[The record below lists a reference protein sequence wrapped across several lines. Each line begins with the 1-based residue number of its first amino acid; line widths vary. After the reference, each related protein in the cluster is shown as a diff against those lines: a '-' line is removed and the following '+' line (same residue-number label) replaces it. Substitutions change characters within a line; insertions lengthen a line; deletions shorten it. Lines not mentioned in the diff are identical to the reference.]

1 MIPGVEFFSAQFF
14 AIAFLS
20 YGTVLFCYARGLRY
34 LQALQQDE
42 YSPTRFGTWYRARR
56 AWDTRAIPV
65 FLGLL
70 ILWWFLSGAM
80 LLWSILGMFSLISL
94 SMLEPSPT
102 AFGKVRLIMTE
113 RARTIW
119 VVSCVLWVLAWMMAH
134 LVLCMSG
141 YDFLGTILVL
151 MILVQALPLFLVCA
165 VALLRPF
172 ELRKQKN
179 LEREAYEHFQRLVPF
194 SIGVTGSYGKT
205 SVKHYLG
212 AILQV
217 ARGNVF
223 WPEKGINTLMGVV
236 REIRTKLRIEHRT
249 AIIEMA
255 AYRKGSIA
263 RLCELTSPTVGIIT
277 AIGVMHLERFGSEE
291 AIYQAKTELARAV
304 PPDGI
309 LICNGDWPNCRRAVQ
324 EYAKATTILYGLDR
338 SKGHLD
344 VWMEDVALSAEGTK
358 FKIVWNGERYEG
370 FTPLMGKPALSNLL
384 ASFTAAC
391 TIGCN
396 PELVLSVAATLVPP
410 DNRLSIKR
418 NKQSIYLMDAYN
430 SNPTGFESAL
440 EVLRDLPSKR
450 KLLMTPG
457 MIELGPLQYDENR
470 RLAQLAAPIVDLVL
484 LIGATNAPAIKD
496 GLKSVGFDE
505 DKILCFET
513 RDPALQYLN
522 QFEEEGDVVLIE
534 NDLSDWYEDTTPF

>member
-1 MIPGVEFFSAQFF
+1 MEGDLFLNAGFF
-14 AIAFLS
+14 AITFLS
-20 YGTVLFCYARGLRY
+20 YGALLFCHARGLRY

-42 YSPTRFGTWYRARR
+42 YSPARFSKWYVARR
-56 AWDTRAIPV
+56 AWDTRATPV
-65 FLGLL
+65 LFSVL
-70 ILWWFLSGAM
+70 ILEWFSTSSTLI
-80 LLWSILGMFSLISL
+80 WSITGMVALIWL
-94 SMLEPSPT
+94 STREPSPT
-102 AFGKVRLIMTE
+102 SFGKVRLVMTE
-113 RARTIW
+113 RAKAIW
-119 VVSCVLWVLAWMMAH
+119 FVSCLLWVLVWMIAH
-134 LVLCMSG
+134 FILFVSG
-141 YDFLGTILVL
+141 YFFSGTIIIL
-151 MILVQALPLFLVCA
+151 MFLVQSLPLFLFGA
-165 VALLRPF
+165 VGALRPF
-172 ELRKQKN
+172 EWRKQRD
-179 LEREAYEHFQRLVPF
+179 LEREASEIFQRIAPF
-194 SIGVTGSYGKT
+194 SVGVTGSYGKT

-217 ARGNVF
+217 TRGNVF

-249 AIIEMA
+249 AIVEMA

-263 RLCELTSPTVGIIT
+263 RLCELTNPTVGIIT

-304 PPDGI
+304 PPDGM

-344 VWMEDVALSAEGTK
+344 VWMEDISLSAEGTK
-358 FKIVWNGERYEG
+358 FRIFWNGERYDG

-384 ASFTAAC
+384 GSFTAAC
-391 TIGCN
+391 AIGCN

-410 DNRLSIKR
+410 DNRLSIRR

-450 KLLMTPG
+450 KILMTPG

-470 RLAQLAAPIVDLVL
+470 RLAQLAAPIADLVL
-484 LIGATNAPAIKD
+484 LIGATNAAAIKD
-496 GLKSVGFDE
+496 GLKSAGFDE
-505 DKILCFET
+505 EQILCFET
-513 RDPALQYLN
+513 RDPALHYLA
-522 QFEEEGDVVLIE
+522 QFEQEGDVVLIE